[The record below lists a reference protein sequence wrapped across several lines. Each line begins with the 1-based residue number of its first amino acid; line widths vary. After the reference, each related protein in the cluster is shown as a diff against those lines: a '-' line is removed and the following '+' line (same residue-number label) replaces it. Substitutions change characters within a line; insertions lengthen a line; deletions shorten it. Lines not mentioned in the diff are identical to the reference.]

1 MVRPLHVLTYTRR
14 IEHVCRLARHACQEY
29 EMQEC
34 KHTGTETSHC
44 CHHCKAYTHCLQ
56 QHVRVITC
64 RIQTMRDVRD
74 TNELRAN
81 AAKYI

>member
-1 MVRPLHVLTYTRR
+1 MVHSLHVLTYARR
-14 IEHVCRLARHACQEY
+14 IKHMCRLARHARQEY

-56 QHVRVITC
+56 QDVHVITC
-64 RIQTMRDVRD
+64 HVKTARDVCV